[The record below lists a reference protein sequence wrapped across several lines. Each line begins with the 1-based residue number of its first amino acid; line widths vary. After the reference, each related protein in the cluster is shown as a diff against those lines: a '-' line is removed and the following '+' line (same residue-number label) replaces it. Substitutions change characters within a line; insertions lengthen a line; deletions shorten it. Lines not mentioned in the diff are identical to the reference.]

1 MPLDTLTTLFVMLLA
16 MVWTPGPNNAMLS
29 ASGAQFGY
37 RRSLP
42 HIFGVAFGFPI
53 MLFIMAFGLGE
64 IFLRSTLLQ
73 ELLRWVGAAMLLFVA
88 FKIATGKPPGR
99 AASRRRPFRF
109 YEAIAFQWINPKAWA
124 MAIGIVSAFIKGD
137 APLAEASIAAALAAL
152 VGLTSANGW
161 VWFGVWMQRW
171 LNTAFRFRVFSL
183 TMAAI
188 VVSGIVMLFWGHI

>member
-1 MPLDTLTTLFVMLLA
+1 
-16 MVWTPGPNNAMLS
+16 
-29 ASGAQFGY
+29 
-37 RRSLP
+37 
-42 HIFGVAFGFPI
+42 
-53 MLFIMAFGLGE
+53 
-64 IFLRSTLLQ
+64 
-73 ELLRWVGAAMLLFVA
+73 
-88 FKIATGKPPGR
+88 
-99 AASRRRPFRF
+99 
-109 YEAIAFQWINPKAWA
+109 